1 MMGTKNKNKFNS
13 FLQLFTGIS
22 IIILLNII
30 SSYIFKRFDLTAEK
44 RYSLSPSTKKL
55 LKELDDIVY
64 FKIYLE
70 GEFPAGFKR
79 LRSETKEMLDEFRA
93 YAGDNIQYTFINPS
107 QYEDIKKNAE
117 VYEQLYKAGLL
128 PTSLQVK
135 TENGEQNQ
143 IIFPG
148 ALVTYHE
155 KTFPLQ
161 LLKTQIA
168 LEEEEVLN
176 SSIENLEFE
185 FASTILKLTTKV
197 KDKIALVEGHG
208 ELNGNKL
215 EDIVKALEEYY
226 TVERVRLNNQLFAL
240 RGYKAAI
247 IAKPDSVFDEKD
259 KYILDQFV
267 MKGGKTLWLIDPV
280 MASMDSLTKNNVTL
294 GLANPI
300 NLEDQLFK
308 YGVRLNTNL
317 VLDVQSA
324 PIPVL
329 AGYQGNQPQYKFYP
343 WVYFPVAFPF
353 GEHAIVKNL
362 NAVRFEFA
370 SGIDTLNNKAIKKT
384 ILLASSQ
391 YSRSI
396 NTPARIDLGILKKEP
411 NPKEYYRKNIPLA
424 VLLEGE
430 FESVFKNRIAPTIA
444 DAKDLSFKSNG
455 KKTAMIIVSDGDVI
469 KNQVQASTGK
479 VFPLGYD
486 RYTQQQFGNKTFIM
500 NCMNYLLDDSGL
512 IAVRTRD
519 IQIRLLNKTIIQEH
533 KLQWQ
538 LFCILSPIL
547 LIVFY
552 GFMSGF
558 QRKRKYASVTEQG
571 QHIN

>member
-1 MMGTKNKNKFNS
+1 MKNKNKFNS
-13 FLQLFTGIS
+13 FLQLFTGIA
-22 IIILLNII
+22 IVILLNII
-30 SSYIFKRFDLTAEK
+30 GNYVFYRFDLTAEK
-44 RYSLSPSTKKL
+44 RYSLSPATKKL
-55 LKELDDIVY
+55 LKELDDVVY
-64 FKIYLE
+64 FQVYLE

-107 QYEDIKKNAE
+107 QNEDIRKNTE

-148 ALVTYHE
+148 ALVNYHE

-161 LLKTQIA
+161 LLKTQVA
-168 LEEEEVLN
+168 MGEEEVLN
-176 SSIENLEFE
+176 ASIENLEFE
-185 FASTILKLTTKV
+185 FASTIMKLTTKV
-197 KDKIALVEGHG
+197 KDKIAIVEGHG
-208 ELNGNKL
+208 ELEGKKL
-215 EDIVKALEEYY
+215 EDIIKALEEYY
-226 TVERVRLNNQLFAL
+226 VVERVRLNNQLFAL
-240 RGYKAAI
+240 RGFKAAI
-247 IAKPDSVFDEKD
+247 IAKPDSAFDEKD
-259 KYILDQFV
+259 KYVLDQFI

-300 NLEDQLFK
+300 NIDDILFK

-317 VLDVQSA
+317 VLDAQSA

-329 AGYQGNQPQYKFYP
+329 AGYQGNQPQYKYYP
-343 WVYFPVAFPF
+343 WIYFPIAFPF
-353 GEHAIVKNL
+353 NDHPIVKNL
-362 NAVRFEFA
+362 NAVKFEFA
-370 SGIDTLNNKAIKKT
+370 SGIDTLNNKTIKKT

-396 NTPARIDLGILKKEP
+396 NTPARIDLSILKKDP
-411 NPKEYYRKNIPLA
+411 NPKEFYRKNIPLA

-430 FESVFKNRIAPTIA
+430 FESVFKNRLVPTVA
-444 DAKDLSFKSNG
+444 DAEEFAFKSNG
-455 KKTAMIIVSDGDVI
+455 KKTAMIVVSDGDVI
-469 KNQVQASTGK
+469 RNQVQSSTGK
-479 VFPLGYD
+479 VYPLGYD
-486 RYTQQQFGNKTFIM
+486 RYTQQQFGNKNFIM

-519 IQIRLLNKTIIQEH
+519 IQIRLLDKTIVQES
-533 KLQWQ
+533 KLKWQ
-538 LFCILSPIL
+538 LICILSPIL
-547 LIVFY
+547 MIILY
-552 GFMSGF
+552 GIFSTWM
-558 QRKRKYASVTEQG
+558 RKNKYASKIEHHTA
-571 QHIN
+571 IN

>member
-1 MMGTKNKNKFNS
+1 MKNKNKFNS

-22 IIILLNII
+22 IVILVNII
-30 SSYIFKRFDLTAEK
+30 GAFLFQRFDLTAEK
-44 RYSLSPSTKKL
+44 RYSLSSSTKKL
-55 LKELDDIVY
+55 LKELDDVVY

-107 QYEDIKKNAE
+107 QYEDIKKNSE

-168 LEEEEVLN
+168 QDEEEVLN
-176 SSIENLEFE
+176 ASIENLEFE
-185 FASTILKLTTKV
+185 FSSTILKLTTKT

-208 ELNGNKL
+208 ELSGNKL

-247 IAKPDSVFDEKD
+247 IAKPDSTFDEKD
-259 KYILDQFV
+259 KYVLDQFV

-300 NLEDQLFK
+300 NLEDILFK

-353 GEHAIVKNL
+353 GDHPIVKNL
-362 NAVRFEFA
+362 NAVRFEFS
-370 SGIDTLNNKAIKKT
+370 SGIDTLNNKEIRKT

-411 NPKEYYRKNIPLA
+411 NPKEYYRKNIPFA

-430 FESVFKNRIAPTIA
+430 FESVFKNRIAPSVSNTDDIA
-444 DAKDLSFKSNG
+444 FKSKG
-455 KKTAMIIVSDGDVI
+455 KRTSMIVVSDGDII

-533 KLQWQ
+533 KFQWQ
-538 LFCILSPIL
+538 LFCIIAPLML
-547 LIVFY
+547 VVLYGLI
-552 GFMSGF
+552 SGW
-558 QRKRKYASVTEQG
+558 QRKRLYARGNE
-571 QHIN
+571 

>member
-1 MMGTKNKNKFNS
+1 MGTKNKNKFNS
-13 FLQLFTGIS
+13 FLQLFTGVTIVV
-22 IIILLNII
+22 LLNVIGN
-30 SSYIFKRFDLTAEK
+30 FVFQRFDLTAEK
-44 RYSLSPSTKKL
+44 RYSLSSSTKKL
-55 LKELDDIVY
+55 LKELDDVVY

-107 QYEDIKKNAE
+107 QFEDIKKNSE

-208 ELNGNKL
+208 ELSGNKL

-247 IAKPDSVFDEKD
+247 IAKPDSAFDEKD
-259 KYILDQFV
+259 KYVLDQFV

-300 NLEDQLFK
+300 NLEDLLFK

-353 GEHAIVKNL
+353 GEHPIVKNL
-362 NAVRFEFA
+362 NAVKFEFA
-370 SGIDTLNNKAIKKT
+370 SGIDTLNNKGIKKT
-384 ILLASSQ
+384 ILLATSQ

-396 NTPARIDLGILKKEP
+396 NTPARIDLSILKKEP

-424 VLLEGE
+424 VLLEGA
-430 FESVFKNRIAPTIA
+430 FESVFKNRIAPTISN
-444 DAKDLSFKSNG
+444 DKDLAFKSEG
-455 KKTAMIIVSDGDVI
+455 KKTSMIVISDGDVI

-479 VFPLGYD
+479 VYPLGYD

-519 IQIRLLNKTIIQEH
+519 IQIRLLNKTLLQEH
-533 KLQWQ
+533 KFKWQ
-538 LFCILSPIL
+538 LICILSPIAIIAL
-547 LIVFY
+547 Y
-552 GFMSGF
+552 GFISGI
-558 QRKRKYASVTEQG
+558 QRKRKYAATPKSG
-571 QHIN
+571 QLIN

>member
-1 MMGTKNKNKFNS
+1 MKNKNKFNS
-13 FLQLFTGIS
+13 FLQLFS
-22 IIILLNII
+22 AIIIVVLINVIGN
-30 SSYIFKRFDLTAEK
+30 YVFHRFDLTAEK
-44 RYSLSPSTKKL
+44 RYSLSAATKKL
-55 LKELDDIVY
+55 LKELDDVVY
-64 FKIYLE
+64 FKVYLE

-107 QYEDIKKNAE
+107 QNEDVNKNTE

-161 LLKTQIA
+161 LLKAQVA
-168 LEEEEVLN
+168 LGEEEVLN
-176 SSIENLEFE
+176 GSIENLEFE

-197 KDKIALVEGHG
+197 KDKIAIVEGHG
-208 ELNGNKL
+208 ELNAKNL
-215 EDIVKALEEYY
+215 EDITKALEEYY
-226 TVERVRLNNQLFAL
+226 VVERVRLNNQLFSL
-240 RGYKAAI
+240 RGFKAAI
-247 IAKPDSVFDEKD
+247 IAKPDSSFDEKD

-267 MKGGKTLWLIDPV
+267 MKGGRTLWLIDPV

-300 NLEDQLFK
+300 NLEDIIFK
-308 YGVRLNTNL
+308 YGVRMNTNL

-329 AGYQGNQPQYKFYP
+329 AGYQGNQPQYKYYP

-353 GEHAIVKNL
+353 CDHPIVKNL
-362 NAVRFEFA
+362 NAVKFEFA
-370 SGIDTLNNKAIKKT
+370 SGIDTLNNREIKKT

-391 YSRSI
+391 YSRSV
-396 NTPARIDLGILKKEP
+396 NKPARIDLSILKKNP

-430 FESVFKNRIAPTIA
+430 FESVFKNRIAPAVSTSEEMA
-444 DAKDLSFKSNG
+444 FKAQG
-455 KKTAMIIVSDGDVI
+455 VKTAMIIVSDGDVI
-469 KNQVQASTGK
+469 KNQVQSSTGK
-479 VFPLGYD
+479 VYPLGYD
-486 RYTQQQFGNKTFIM
+486 RYTQQQFGNKTFIL

-512 IAVRTRD
+512 ITVRTRD
-519 IQIRLLNKTIIQEH
+519 IQIRLLNKTIISEQ
-533 KLQWQ
+533 KLKWQ
-538 LFCILSPIL
+538 LICILSPIIIIML
-547 LIVFY
+547 Y
-552 GFMSGF
+552 GLFSGWL
-558 QRKRKYASVTEQG
+558 RKKRYASDYK
-571 QHIN
+571 N

>member
-1 MMGTKNKNKFNS
+1 MKNKNKFNS
-13 FLQLFTGIS
+13 FLQLFS
-22 IIILLNII
+22 AIIIVVLINVIG
-30 SSYIFKRFDLTAEK
+30 SYVFHRFDLTAEK
-44 RYSLSPSTKKL
+44 RYSLSAATKKL
-55 LKELDDIVY
+55 LKELDDVVY
-64 FKIYLE
+64 FKVYLE

-107 QYEDIKKNAE
+107 QNEDVNKNTE

-161 LLKTQIA
+161 LLKAQVA
-168 LEEEEVLN
+168 LGEEEVLN
-176 SSIENLEFE
+176 GSIENLEFE

-197 KDKIALVEGHG
+197 KDKIAIVEGHG
-208 ELNGNKL
+208 ELNAKNL
-215 EDIVKALEEYY
+215 EDITKALEEYY
-226 TVERVRLNNQLFAL
+226 VVERVRLNNQLVSL
-240 RGYKAAI
+240 RGFKAAI
-247 IAKPDSVFDEKD
+247 IAKPDSSFDEKD

-267 MKGGKTLWLIDPV
+267 MKGGRTLWLIDPV

-300 NLEDQLFK
+300 NLEDIIFK
-308 YGVRLNTNL
+308 YGVRMNTNL

-329 AGYQGNQPQYKFYP
+329 AGYQGNQPQYKYYP

-353 GEHAIVKNL
+353 CDHPIVKNL
-362 NAVRFEFA
+362 NAVKFEFA
-370 SGIDTLNNKAIKKT
+370 SGIDTLNNREIKKT

-391 YSRSI
+391 YSRSV
-396 NTPARIDLGILKKEP
+396 NTPARIDLSILKKDP

-430 FESVFKNRIAPTIA
+430 FESVFKNRIAPA
-444 DAKDLSFKSNG
+444 VSASEEMAFKAQG
-455 KKTAMIIVSDGDVI
+455 VKTAMIIVSDGDVI
-469 KNQVQASTGK
+469 KNQVQSSTGK
-479 VFPLGYD
+479 VYPLGYD
-486 RYTQQQFGNKTFIM
+486 RYTQQQFGNKTFIL

-512 IAVRTRD
+512 ITVRTRD
-519 IQIRLLNKTIIQEH
+519 IQIRLLNKTIISEQ
-533 KLQWQ
+533 KLKWQ
-538 LFCILSPIL
+538 LICILSPIIIIML
-547 LIVFY
+547 Y
-552 GFMSGF
+552 GLFSGWL
-558 QRKRKYASVTEQG
+558 RKKRYASDYK
-571 QHIN
+571 N

>member
-1 MMGTKNKNKFNS
+1 MAQMGMKNKNKFNS
-13 FLQLFTGIS
+13 FLQLFTGIA
-22 IIILLNII
+22 IVVLLNII
-30 SSYIFKRFDLTAEK
+30 GHFLFHRFDLTAEK
-44 RYSLSPSTKKL
+44 RYSLSAATKKL
-55 LKELDDIVY
+55 LTELDDVVY
-64 FKIYLE
+64 FKVYLE

-79 LRSETKEMLDEFRA
+79 LKSETREMLDEFRA

-107 QYEDIKKNAE
+107 QNEDVRQNSE

-148 ALVTYHE
+148 ALATYHE
-155 KTFPLQ
+155 KTFPVQ
-161 LLKTQIA
+161 LLKNQVATA
-168 LEEEEVLN
+168 EEEVLN
-176 SSIENLEFE
+176 ASIENLEFE
-185 FASTILKLTTKV
+185 FASTILKLITKE
-197 KDKIALVEGHG
+197 KAKIAIIDGHG
-208 ELNGNKL
+208 ELEGKKL
-215 EDIVKALEEYY
+215 EDITKALEEYY
-226 TVERVRLNNQLFAL
+226 VVERVKLNNQLFAL

-247 IAKPDSVFDEKD
+247 VAKPDSAFTEKD

-300 NLEDQLFK
+300 NLEDILFK

-324 PIPVL
+324 PIPVI

-353 GEHAIVKNL
+353 CDHPIVKNL
-362 NAVRFEFA
+362 NAVKFEFA
-370 SGIDTLNNKAIKKT
+370 SSLDTLNVKGIKKT

-391 YSRSI
+391 YSKSI
-396 NTPARIDLGILKKEP
+396 NTPAKIDLAILKKEP
-411 NPKEYYRKNIPLA
+411 NPKEYYKKNIALA

-430 FESVFKNRIAPTIA
+430 FESVFKNRIAPIVA
-444 DAKDLSFKSNG
+444 NSDEMSFQSQG
-455 KKTAMIIVSDGDVI
+455 KKTAMIIVSDGDI
-469 KNQVQASTGK
+469 IRNQVQANTGK
-479 VFPLGYD
+479 VYPLGFD
-486 RYTQQQFGNKTFIM
+486 RYTQQQFGNKNFIM

-519 IQIRLLNKTIIQEH
+519 IQIRLLDKTVLQAS
-533 KLQWQ
+533 KLKWQ
-538 LFCILSPIL
+538 LISILIPML
-547 LIVFY
+547 LIIMY
-552 GFMSGF
+552 GLFSGWM
-558 QRKRKYASVTEQG
+558 RKRKYA
-571 QHIN
+571 

>member
-1 MMGTKNKNKFNS
+1 MVMAQMGMKNKNKFNS
-13 FLQLFTGIS
+13 FLQLFTGIA
-22 IIILLNII
+22 IVVLLNII
-30 SSYIFKRFDLTAEK
+30 GHFLFHRFDLTAEK
-44 RYSLSPSTKKL
+44 RYSLSAATKKL
-55 LKELDDIVY
+55 LTELDDVVY
-64 FKIYLE
+64 FKVYLE

-79 LRSETKEMLDEFRA
+79 LKSETREMLDEFRA

-107 QYEDIKKNAE
+107 QNEDVRQNSE

-148 ALVTYHE
+148 ALATYHE
-155 KTFPLQ
+155 KTFPVQ
-161 LLKTQIA
+161 LLKNQVATA
-168 LEEEEVLN
+168 EEEVLN
-176 SSIENLEFE
+176 ASIENLEFE
-185 FASTILKLTTKV
+185 FASTILKLITKE
-197 KDKIALVEGHG
+197 KAKIAIIDGHG
-208 ELNGNKL
+208 ELEGKKL
-215 EDIVKALEEYY
+215 EDITKALEEYY
-226 TVERVRLNNQLFAL
+226 VVERVKLNNQLFAL

-247 IAKPDSVFDEKD
+247 VAKPDSAFTEKD

-300 NLEDQLFK
+300 NLEDILFK

-324 PIPVL
+324 PIPVI

-353 GEHAIVKNL
+353 CDHPIVKNL
-362 NAVRFEFA
+362 NAVKFEFA
-370 SGIDTLNNKAIKKT
+370 SSLDTLNVKGIKKT

-391 YSRSI
+391 YSKSI
-396 NTPARIDLGILKKEP
+396 NTPAKIDLAILKKEP
-411 NPKEYYRKNIPLA
+411 NPKEYYKKNIALA

-430 FESVFKNRIAPTIA
+430 FESVFKNRIAPIVA
-444 DAKDLSFKSNG
+444 NSDEMSFQSQG
-455 KKTAMIIVSDGDVI
+455 KKTAMIIVSDGDI
-469 KNQVQASTGK
+469 IRNQVQANTGK
-479 VFPLGYD
+479 VYPLGFD
-486 RYTQQQFGNKTFIM
+486 RYTQQQFGNKNFIM

-519 IQIRLLNKTIIQEH
+519 IQIRLLDKTVLQAS
-533 KLQWQ
+533 KLKWQ
-538 LFCILSPIL
+538 LISILIPML
-547 LIVFY
+547 LIIMY
-552 GFMSGF
+552 GLFSGWM
-558 QRKRKYASVTEQG
+558 RKRKYA
-571 QHIN
+571 

>member
-1 MMGTKNKNKFNS
+1 MKNKNKFNS
-13 FLQLFTGIS
+13 FLQLFS
-22 IIILLNII
+22 AIIIVVLINVIGN
-30 SSYIFKRFDLTAEK
+30 YVFHRFDLTAEK
-44 RYSLSPSTKKL
+44 RYSLSAATKKL
-55 LKELDDIVY
+55 LKELDDVVY
-64 FKIYLE
+64 FKVYLE

-107 QYEDIKKNAE
+107 QNEDVNKNTE

-161 LLKTQIA
+161 LLKAQVA
-168 LEEEEVLN
+168 LGEEEVLN
-176 SSIENLEFE
+176 GSIENLEFE

-197 KDKIALVEGHG
+197 KDKIAIVEGHG
-208 ELNGNKL
+208 ELNAKNL
-215 EDIVKALEEYY
+215 EDITKALEEYY
-226 TVERVRLNNQLFAL
+226 VVERVRLNNQLFSL
-240 RGYKAAI
+240 RGFKAAI
-247 IAKPDSVFDEKD
+247 IAKPDSSFDEKD

-267 MKGGKTLWLIDPV
+267 MKGGRTLWLIDPV

-300 NLEDQLFK
+300 NLEDIIFK
-308 YGVRLNTNL
+308 YGVRMNTNL

-329 AGYQGNQPQYKFYP
+329 AGYQGNQPQYKYYP

-353 GEHAIVKNL
+353 CDHPIVKNL
-362 NAVRFEFA
+362 NAVKFEFA
-370 SGIDTLNNKAIKKT
+370 SGIDTLNNREIKKT

-391 YSRSI
+391 YSRSV
-396 NTPARIDLGILKKEP
+396 NTPARIDLSILKKNP

-430 FESVFKNRIAPTIA
+430 FESVFKNRIAPAVSTSEEMA
-444 DAKDLSFKSNG
+444 FKAQG
-455 KKTAMIIVSDGDVI
+455 VKTAMIIVSDGDVI
-469 KNQVQASTGK
+469 KNQVQSSTGK
-479 VFPLGYD
+479 VYPLGYD
-486 RYTQQQFGNKTFIM
+486 RYTQQQFGNKTFIL

-512 IAVRTRD
+512 ITVRTRD
-519 IQIRLLNKTIIQEH
+519 IQIRLLNKTIISEQ
-533 KLQWQ
+533 KLKWQ
-538 LFCILSPIL
+538 LICILSPIIIIML
-547 LIVFY
+547 Y
-552 GFMSGF
+552 GLFSGWL
-558 QRKRKYASVTEQG
+558 RKKRYASDYK
-571 QHIN
+571 N

>member
-1 MMGTKNKNKFNS
+1 MKNKNKFNS
-13 FLQLFTGIS
+13 FLQLFTGIT
-22 IIILLNII
+22 IVILINVIGN
-30 SSYIFKRFDLTAEK
+30 YVFHRFDLTAEK
-44 RYSLSPSTKKL
+44 RYSLSAATKKL
-55 LKELDDIVY
+55 LKELDDVVY
-64 FKIYLE
+64 FKVYLE
-70 GEFPAGFKR
+70 GEFPVGFKR

-107 QYEDIKKNAE
+107 QNEDVNKNTE

-161 LLKTQIA
+161 LLKAQVA
-168 LEEEEVLN
+168 LGEEEVLN
-176 SSIENLEFE
+176 GSIENLEFE

-197 KDKIALVEGHG
+197 KDKIAIIDGHG
-208 ELNGNKL
+208 ELNGKNL
-215 EDIVKALEEYY
+215 EDITKALEEYY
-226 TVERVRLNNQLFAL
+226 VVERIRLSNQLFAL
-240 RGYKAAI
+240 RGFKAAI
-247 IAKPDSVFDEKD
+247 IAKPDSTFDEKD

-267 MKGGKTLWLIDPV
+267 MKGGRTLWLIDPV

-300 NLEDQLFK
+300 NLEDMIFK
-308 YGVRLNTNL
+308 YGVRMNTNL

-329 AGYQGNQPQYKFYP
+329 AGYQGNQPQYKYYP

-353 GEHAIVKNL
+353 CDHPIVKNL
-362 NAVRFEFA
+362 NAVKFEFA
-370 SGIDTLNNKAIKKT
+370 SGIDTLNNKEIKKT

-391 YSRSI
+391 YSRSV
-396 NTPARIDLGILKKEP
+396 NTPARIDLSILKKDP

-430 FESVFKNRIAPTIA
+430 FESVFKNRIAPTVA
-444 DAKDLSFKSNG
+444 NAEEMAFKAQG
-455 KKTAMIIVSDGDVI
+455 VKTAMIIVSDGDVI
-469 KNQVQASTGK
+469 KNQVQSSTGK
-479 VFPLGYD
+479 VYPLGYD
-486 RYTQQQFGNKTFIM
+486 RYTQQQFGNKTFIL

-519 IQIRLLNKTIIQEH
+519 IQIRLLNKTVISDQ
-533 KLQWQ
+533 KLKWQ
-538 LFCILSPIL
+538 LICILSPIL
-547 LIVFY
+547 IVILY
-552 GFMSGF
+552 GLFSGWL
-558 QRKRKYASVTEQG
+558 RKKRYASGPENSTVT
-571 QHIN
+571 N

>member
-1 MMGTKNKNKFNS
+1 MKNKNKFNS
-13 FLQLFTGIS
+13 FLQLFSAIV
-22 IIILLNII
+22 IVILINVIGN
-30 SSYIFKRFDLTAEK
+30 YVFHRFDLTAEK
-44 RYSLSPSTKKL
+44 RYSLSAATKKL
-55 LKELDDIVY
+55 LKELDDVVY
-64 FKIYLE
+64 FKVYLE

-107 QYEDIKKNAE
+107 QNEDVNKNTE

-161 LLKTQIA
+161 LLKAQVA
-168 LEEEEVLN
+168 LGEEEVLN
-176 SSIENLEFE
+176 GSIENLEFE

-197 KDKIALVEGHG
+197 KDKIAIVEGHG
-208 ELNGNKL
+208 ELNGKNL
-215 EDIVKALEEYY
+215 EDITKALEEYY
-226 TVERVRLNNQLFAL
+226 VVERVRLNNQLFSL
-240 RGYKAAI
+240 RGFKAAI
-247 IAKPDSVFDEKD
+247 IAKPDSSFDEKD

-267 MKGGKTLWLIDPV
+267 MKGGRTLWLIDPV

-300 NLEDQLFK
+300 NLEDIIFK
-308 YGVRLNTNL
+308 YGVRMNTNL

-329 AGYQGNQPQYKFYP
+329 AGYQGNQPQYKYYP

-353 GEHAIVKNL
+353 CDHPIVKNL
-362 NAVRFEFA
+362 NAVKFEFA
-370 SGIDTLNNKAIKKT
+370 SGIDTLNNREIKKT

-391 YSRSI
+391 YSRSV
-396 NTPARIDLGILKKEP
+396 NTPARIDLSILKKNP
-411 NPKEYYRKNIPLA
+411 NPKEYYRRNIPLA

-430 FESVFKNRIAPTIA
+430 FESVFKNRIAPAVSTSEEMA
-444 DAKDLSFKSNG
+444 FKAQG
-455 KKTAMIIVSDGDVI
+455 VKTAMIIVSDGDVI
-469 KNQVQASTGK
+469 KNQVQSSTGK
-479 VFPLGYD
+479 VYPLGYD
-486 RYTQQQFGNKTFIM
+486 RYTQQQFGNKTFIL

-512 IAVRTRD
+512 ITVRTRD
-519 IQIRLLNKTIIQEH
+519 IQIRLLNKTIISEQ
-533 KLQWQ
+533 KLKWQ
-538 LFCILSPIL
+538 LICILSPIIIIML
-547 LIVFY
+547 Y
-552 GFMSGF
+552 GLFSGWL
-558 QRKRKYASVTEQG
+558 RKKRYASDYK
-571 QHIN
+571 NA

>member
-1 MMGTKNKNKFNS
+1 MKNKNKFNS
-13 FLQLFTGIS
+13 FLQLFSAIV
-22 IIILLNII
+22 IVILINVIGN
-30 SSYIFKRFDLTAEK
+30 YVFHRFDLTAEK
-44 RYSLSPSTKKL
+44 RYSLSAATKKL
-55 LKELDDIVY
+55 LKELDDVVY
-64 FKIYLE
+64 FKVYLE

-107 QYEDIKKNAE
+107 QNEDVNKNTE

-161 LLKTQIA
+161 LLKAQVA
-168 LEEEEVLN
+168 LGEEEVLN
-176 SSIENLEFE
+176 GSIENLEFE

-197 KDKIALVEGHG
+197 KDKIAIVEGHG
-208 ELNGNKL
+208 ELNGKNL
-215 EDIVKALEEYY
+215 EDITKALEEYY
-226 TVERVRLNNQLFAL
+226 VVERVRLNNQLFSL
-240 RGYKAAI
+240 RGFKAAI
-247 IAKPDSVFDEKD
+247 IAKPDSTFDEKD

-267 MKGGKTLWLIDPV
+267 MKGGRTLWLIDLV

-300 NLEDQLFK
+300 NLEDIIFK
-308 YGVRLNTNL
+308 YGVRMNTNL

-329 AGYQGNQPQYKFYP
+329 AGYQGNQPQYKYYP

-353 GEHAIVKNL
+353 CDHPIVKNL
-362 NAVRFEFA
+362 NAVKFEFA
-370 SGIDTLNNKAIKKT
+370 SGIDTLNNREIKKT

-391 YSRSI
+391 YSRSV
-396 NTPARIDLGILKKEP
+396 NTPARIDLSILKKNP
-411 NPKEYYRKNIPLA
+411 NPKEYYRRNIPLA

-430 FESVFKNRIAPTIA
+430 FESVFKNRIAPAVSTSEEMA
-444 DAKDLSFKSNG
+444 FKAQG
-455 KKTAMIIVSDGDVI
+455 LKTAMIIVSDGDVI
-469 KNQVQASTGK
+469 KNQVQSSTGK
-479 VFPLGYD
+479 VYPLGYD
-486 RYTQQQFGNKTFIM
+486 RYTQQQFGNKTFIL

-512 IAVRTRD
+512 ITVRTRD
-519 IQIRLLNKTIIQEH
+519 IQIRLLNKTIISEQ
-533 KLQWQ
+533 KLKWQ
-538 LFCILSPIL
+538 LICILSPIIIIML
-547 LIVFY
+547 Y
-552 GFMSGF
+552 GLFSGWL
-558 QRKRKYASVTEQG
+558 RKKRYASDYK
-571 QHIN
+571 NA

>member
-1 MMGTKNKNKFNS
+1 MVMAEMGMKNKNKFNS
-13 FLQLFTGIS
+13 FLQLFTGIA
-22 IIILLNII
+22 IVILLNII
-30 SSYIFKRFDLTAEK
+30 GHFVFHRFDLTAEK
-44 RYSLSPSTKKL
+44 RYSLSPATKKL
-55 LKELDDIVY
+55 LKDLDDVVY
-64 FKIYLE
+64 FKVYLE

-79 LRSETKEMLDEFRA
+79 LRSETREMLDEFRA

-107 QYEDIKKNAE
+107 QNEDIKKNSE

-148 ALVTYHE
+148 ALATYHE

-161 LLKTQIA
+161 LLKNQVA
-168 LEEEEVLN
+168 MAEEEVLN
-176 SSIENLEFE
+176 ASIENLEFE
-185 FASTILKLTTKV
+185 FASTILKLTTKQ
-197 KDKIALVEGHG
+197 KSKIAIIDGHG
-208 ELNGNKL
+208 ELEGKKL
-215 EDIVKALEEYY
+215 EDITKALEEYY
-226 TVERVRLNNQLFAL
+226 VVERVKLNNQLFAL

-247 IAKPDSVFDEKD
+247 IAKPDSTFDEKD

-300 NLEDQLFK
+300 NLDDILFK
-308 YGVRLNTNL
+308 YGVRMNTNL

-324 PIPVL
+324 PIPVV

-353 GEHAIVKNL
+353 CDHPIVKNL
-362 NAVRFEFA
+362 NAVKFEFA
-370 SGIDTLNNKAIKKT
+370 SSLDTLNVKDIRKT

-391 YSRSI
+391 YARSI
-396 NTPARIDLGILKKEP
+396 NTPARIDLSILKKEP

-430 FESVFKNRIAPTIA
+430 FESVFKNRIAPTVA
-444 DAKDLSFKSNG
+444 NASEMAFVSKG
-455 KKTAMIIVSDGDVI
+455 KKTAMIVVADGDVI
-469 KNQVQASTGK
+469 RNQVQGATGK
-479 VFPLGYD
+479 VYPLGYD
-486 RYTQQQFGNKTFIM
+486 RYTQQQFGNKNFIM

-519 IQIRLLNKTIIQEH
+519 IQIRLLNKTVLQES
-533 KLQWQ
+533 KLKWQ
-538 LFCILSPIL
+538 LISIVSPMFIVILFGI
-547 LIVFY
+547 F
-552 GFMSGF
+552 SGWN
-558 QRKRKYASVTEQG
+558 RKRKYASLS
-571 QHIN
+571 HK

>member
-1 MMGTKNKNKFNS
+1 MKNKNKFNS
-13 FLQLFTGIS
+13 FLQLFSAIVIVVLINVIG
-22 IIILLNII
+22 N
-30 SSYIFKRFDLTAEK
+30 YVFHRFDLTAEK
-44 RYSLSPSTKKL
+44 RYSLSAATKKL
-55 LKELDDIVY
+55 LKELDDVVY
-64 FKIYLE
+64 FKVYLE

-107 QYEDIKKNAE
+107 QNEDVNKNTE

-161 LLKTQIA
+161 LLKAQVA
-168 LEEEEVLN
+168 LGEEEVLN
-176 SSIENLEFE
+176 GSIENLEFE

-197 KDKIALVEGHG
+197 KDKIAIVEGHG
-208 ELNGNKL
+208 ELNGKNL
-215 EDIVKALEEYY
+215 EDITKALEEYY
-226 TVERVRLNNQLFAL
+226 VVERVRLNNQLFSL
-240 RGYKAAI
+240 RGFKAAI
-247 IAKPDSVFDEKD
+247 IAKPDSTFDEKD

-267 MKGGKTLWLIDPV
+267 MKGGRTLWLIDPV

-300 NLEDQLFK
+300 NLEDIIFK
-308 YGVRLNTNL
+308 YGVRMNTNL

-329 AGYQGNQPQYKFYP
+329 AGYQGNQPQYKYYP

-353 GEHAIVKNL
+353 CDHPIVKNL
-362 NAVRFEFA
+362 NAVKFEFA
-370 SGIDTLNNKAIKKT
+370 SGIDTLNNREIKKT

-391 YSRSI
+391 YSRSV
-396 NTPARIDLGILKKEP
+396 NTPARIDLSILKKNP
-411 NPKEYYRKNIPLA
+411 NPKEYYRRNIPLA

-430 FESVFKNRIAPTIA
+430 FESVFKNRIAPAVSTSEEMA
-444 DAKDLSFKSNG
+444 FKAQG
-455 KKTAMIIVSDGDVI
+455 LKTAMIIVSDGDVI
-469 KNQVQASTGK
+469 KNQVQSSTGK
-479 VFPLGYD
+479 VYPLGYD
-486 RYTQQQFGNKTFIM
+486 RYTQQQFGNKTFIL

-512 IAVRTRD
+512 ITVRTRD
-519 IQIRLLNKTIIQEH
+519 IQIRLLNKTIISEQ
-533 KLQWQ
+533 KLKWQ
-538 LFCILSPIL
+538 LICILSPIIIIML
-547 LIVFY
+547 Y
-552 GFMSGF
+552 GLFSGWL
-558 QRKRKYASVTEQG
+558 RKKRYASDYK
-571 QHIN
+571 NA

>member
-1 MMGTKNKNKFNS
+1 MKNKNKFNS
-13 FLQLFTGIS
+13 FLQLFTGIA
-22 IIILLNII
+22 IVILLNII
-30 SSYIFKRFDLTAEK
+30 GNYVFHRFDLTAEK
-44 RYSLSPSTKKL
+44 RYSLSPATKKL
-55 LKELDDIVY
+55 LKELDDVVY
-64 FKIYLE
+64 FQVYLE

-107 QYEDIKKNAE
+107 QNEDIRKNSE

-148 ALVTYHE
+148 ALVNYHE

-161 LLKTQIA
+161 LLKTQVA
-168 LEEEEVLN
+168 MGEEEVLN
-176 SSIENLEFE
+176 ASIENLEFE
-185 FASTILKLTTKV
+185 FASTIMKLTTKV
-197 KDKIALVEGHG
+197 KDKIAIVEGHG
-208 ELNGNKL
+208 ELEGKKL
-215 EDIVKALEEYY
+215 EDIIKALEEYY
-226 TVERVRLNNQLFAL
+226 VVERVRLNNQLFAL
-240 RGYKAAI
+240 RGFKAAI
-247 IAKPDSVFDEKD
+247 IAKPDSAFDEKD
-259 KYILDQFV
+259 KYVLDQFI

-300 NLEDQLFK
+300 NIDDILFK

-317 VLDVQSA
+317 VLDAQSA

-329 AGYQGNQPQYKFYP
+329 AGYQGNQPQYKYYP
-343 WVYFPVAFPF
+343 WIYFPVAFPF
-353 GEHAIVKNL
+353 CDHPIVKNL
-362 NAVRFEFA
+362 NAVKFEFA

-396 NTPARIDLGILKKEP
+396 NTPARIDLSILKKDP
-411 NPKEYYRKNIPLA
+411 NPKEFYRKNIPLA

-430 FESVFKNRIAPTIA
+430 FESVFKNRLVPTVA
-444 DAKDLSFKSNG
+444 DAEEFAFKSNG
-455 KKTAMIIVSDGDVI
+455 KKTAMIVVSDGDVI
-469 KNQVQASTGK
+469 RNQVQSSTGK
-479 VFPLGYD
+479 VYPLGYD
-486 RYTQQQFGNKTFIM
+486 RYTQQQFGNKNFIM

-519 IQIRLLNKTIIQEH
+519 IQIRLLDKTIIQES
-533 KLQWQ
+533 KLKWQ
-538 LFCILSPIL
+538 LICILSPIL
-547 LIVFY
+547 MIILY
-552 GFMSGF
+552 GIFSTWM
-558 QRKRKYASVTEQG
+558 RKNKYASKIEHHTA
-571 QHIN
+571 IN

>member
-1 MMGTKNKNKFNS
+1 MKNKNKFNS
-13 FLQLFTGIS
+13 FLQLFSAIVIVVLINVIG
-22 IIILLNII
+22 N
-30 SSYIFKRFDLTAEK
+30 YVFHRFDLTAEK
-44 RYSLSPSTKKL
+44 RYSLSAATKKL
-55 LKELDDIVY
+55 LKELDDVVY
-64 FKIYLE
+64 FKVYLE

-107 QYEDIKKNAE
+107 QNEDVNKNTE

-161 LLKTQIA
+161 LLKAQVA
-168 LEEEEVLN
+168 LGEEEVLN
-176 SSIENLEFE
+176 GSIENLEFE

-197 KDKIALVEGHG
+197 KDKIAIVEGHG
-208 ELNGNKL
+208 ELNGKNL
-215 EDIVKALEEYY
+215 EDITKALEEYY
-226 TVERVRLNNQLFAL
+226 VVERVRLNNQLFSL
-240 RGYKAAI
+240 RGFKSAI
-247 IAKPDSVFDEKD
+247 IAKPDSTFDEKD

-267 MKGGKTLWLIDPV
+267 MKGGRTLWLIDPV

-300 NLEDQLFK
+300 NLEDIIFK
-308 YGVRLNTNL
+308 YGVRMNTNL

-329 AGYQGNQPQYKFYP
+329 AGYQGNQPQYKYYP

-353 GEHAIVKNL
+353 CDHPIVKNL
-362 NAVRFEFA
+362 NAVKFEFA
-370 SGIDTLNNKAIKKT
+370 SGIDTLNNREIKKT

-391 YSRSI
+391 YSRSV
-396 NTPARIDLGILKKEP
+396 NTPARIDLSILKKNP
-411 NPKEYYRKNIPLA
+411 NPKEYYRRNIPLA

-430 FESVFKNRIAPTIA
+430 FESVFKNRIAPAVSTSEEMA
-444 DAKDLSFKSNG
+444 FKAQG
-455 KKTAMIIVSDGDVI
+455 VKTAMIIVSDGDVI
-469 KNQVQASTGK
+469 KNQVQSSTGK
-479 VFPLGYD
+479 VYPLGYD
-486 RYTQQQFGNKTFIM
+486 RYTQQQFGNKTFIL

-512 IAVRTRD
+512 ITVRTRD
-519 IQIRLLNKTIIQEH
+519 IQIRLLNKTIISEQ
-533 KLQWQ
+533 KLKWQ
-538 LFCILSPIL
+538 LICILSPIIIIML
-547 LIVFY
+547 Y
-552 GFMSGF
+552 GLFSGWL
-558 QRKRKYASVTEQG
+558 RKKRYASDYK
-571 QHIN
+571 NA

>member
-1 MMGTKNKNKFNS
+1 MKNKNKFNS
-13 FLQLFTGIS
+13 FLQLFS
-22 IIILLNII
+22 AIIIVVLINVIG
-30 SSYIFKRFDLTAEK
+30 SYVFYRFDLTAEK
-44 RYSLSPSTKKL
+44 RYSLSAATKKL
-55 LKELDDIVY
+55 LKELDDVVY
-64 FKIYLE
+64 FKVYLE

-107 QYEDIKKNAE
+107 QNEDVNKNTE

-161 LLKTQIA
+161 LLKAQVA
-168 LEEEEVLN
+168 LGEEEVLN
-176 SSIENLEFE
+176 GSIENLEFE

-197 KDKIALVEGHG
+197 KDKIAIVEGHG
-208 ELNGNKL
+208 ELNAKNL
-215 EDIVKALEEYY
+215 EDITKALEEYY
-226 TVERVRLNNQLFAL
+226 VVERVRLNNQLFSL
-240 RGYKAAI
+240 RGFKAAI
-247 IAKPDSVFDEKD
+247 IAKPDSSFDEKD

-267 MKGGKTLWLIDPV
+267 MKGGRTLWLIDPV

-300 NLEDQLFK
+300 NLEDIIFK
-308 YGVRLNTNL
+308 YGVRMNTNL

-329 AGYQGNQPQYKFYP
+329 AGYQGNQPQYKYYP

-353 GEHAIVKNL
+353 CDHPIVKNL
-362 NAVRFEFA
+362 NAVKFEFA
-370 SGIDTLNNKAIKKT
+370 SGIDTLNNREIKKT

-391 YSRSI
+391 YSRSV
-396 NTPARIDLGILKKEP
+396 NTPARIDLSILKKNP

-430 FESVFKNRIAPTIA
+430 FESVFKNRIAPAVSTSEEMA
-444 DAKDLSFKSNG
+444 FKAQG
-455 KKTAMIIVSDGDVI
+455 VKTAMIIVSDGDVI
-469 KNQVQASTGK
+469 KNQVQSSTGK
-479 VFPLGYD
+479 VYPLGYD
-486 RYTQQQFGNKTFIM
+486 RYTQQQFGNKTFIL

-512 IAVRTRD
+512 ITVRTRD
-519 IQIRLLNKTIIQEH
+519 IQIRLLNKTIISEQ
-533 KLQWQ
+533 KLKWQ
-538 LFCILSPIL
+538 LICILSPIIIIML
-547 LIVFY
+547 Y
-552 GFMSGF
+552 GLFSGWL
-558 QRKRKYASVTEQG
+558 RKKRYASDYK
-571 QHIN
+571 N

>member
-1 MMGTKNKNKFNS
+1 MKNKNKFNS
-13 FLQLFTGIS
+13 FLQLFS
-22 IIILLNII
+22 AIIIVVLINVIGN
-30 SSYIFKRFDLTAEK
+30 YVFHRFDLTAEK
-44 RYSLSPSTKKL
+44 RYSLSAATKKL
-55 LKELDDIVY
+55 LKELDDVVY
-64 FKIYLE
+64 FKVYLE

-107 QYEDIKKNAE
+107 QNEDVNKNTE

-161 LLKTQIA
+161 LLKAQVA
-168 LEEEEVLN
+168 LGEEEVLN
-176 SSIENLEFE
+176 GSIENLEFE

-197 KDKIALVEGHG
+197 KDKIAIVEGHG
-208 ELNGNKL
+208 ELNAKNL
-215 EDIVKALEEYY
+215 EDITKALEEYY
-226 TVERVRLNNQLFAL
+226 VVERVRLNNQLFSL
-240 RGYKAAI
+240 RGFKAAI
-247 IAKPDSVFDEKD
+247 IAKPDSSFDEKD

-267 MKGGKTLWLIDPV
+267 MKGGRTLWLIDPV

-300 NLEDQLFK
+300 NLEDIIFK
-308 YGVRLNTNL
+308 YGVRMNTNL

-329 AGYQGNQPQYKFYP
+329 AGYQGNQPQYKYYP

-353 GEHAIVKNL
+353 CDHPIVKNL
-362 NAVRFEFA
+362 NAVKFEFA
-370 SGIDTLNNKAIKKT
+370 SGIDTLNNREIKKT

-391 YSRSI
+391 YSRSV
-396 NTPARIDLGILKKEP
+396 NTPARIDLSILKKNP

-430 FESVFKNRIAPTIA
+430 FESVFKNRVAPAVSTSEEMA
-444 DAKDLSFKSNG
+444 FKAQG
-455 KKTAMIIVSDGDVI
+455 VKTAMIIVSDGDVI
-469 KNQVQASTGK
+469 KNQVQSSTGK
-479 VFPLGYD
+479 VYPLGYD
-486 RYTQQQFGNKTFIM
+486 RYTQQQFGNKTFIL

-512 IAVRTRD
+512 ITVRTRD
-519 IQIRLLNKTIIQEH
+519 IQIRLLNKTIISEQ
-533 KLQWQ
+533 KLKWQ
-538 LFCILSPIL
+538 LICILSPIIIIML
-547 LIVFY
+547 Y
-552 GFMSGF
+552 GLFSGWL
-558 QRKRKYASVTEQG
+558 RKKRYASDYK
-571 QHIN
+571 N

>member
-1 MMGTKNKNKFNS
+1 MKNKNKFNS
-13 FLQLFTGIS
+13 FLQLFS
-22 IIILLNII
+22 AIIIVVLINVIG
-30 SSYIFKRFDLTAEK
+30 SYVFHRFDLTAEK
-44 RYSLSPSTKKL
+44 RYSLSAATKKL
-55 LKELDDIVY
+55 LKELDDVVY
-64 FKIYLE
+64 FKVYLE

-107 QYEDIKKNAE
+107 QNEDVNKNTE

-161 LLKTQIA
+161 LLKAQVA
-168 LEEEEVLN
+168 LGEEEVLN
-176 SSIENLEFE
+176 GSIENLEFE

-197 KDKIALVEGHG
+197 KDKIAIVEGHG
-208 ELNGNKL
+208 ELNAKNL
-215 EDIVKALEEYY
+215 EDITKALEEYY
-226 TVERVRLNNQLFAL
+226 VVERVRLNNQLFSL
-240 RGYKAAI
+240 RGFKAAI
-247 IAKPDSVFDEKD
+247 IAKPDSSFDEKD

-267 MKGGKTLWLIDPV
+267 MKGGRTLWLIDPV

-300 NLEDQLFK
+300 NLEDIIFK
-308 YGVRLNTNL
+308 YGVRMNTNL

-329 AGYQGNQPQYKFYP
+329 AGYQGNQPQYKYYP

-353 GEHAIVKNL
+353 CDHPIVKNL
-362 NAVRFEFA
+362 NAVKFEFA
-370 SGIDTLNNKAIKKT
+370 SGIDTLNNREIKKT

-391 YSRSI
+391 YSRSV
-396 NTPARIDLGILKKEP
+396 NTPARIDLSILKKDP

-430 FESVFKNRIAPTIA
+430 FESVFKNRIAPAVSTSEEMA
-444 DAKDLSFKSNG
+444 FKAQG
-455 KKTAMIIVSDGDVI
+455 VKTAMIIVSDGDVI
-469 KNQVQASTGK
+469 KNQVQSSTGK
-479 VFPLGYD
+479 VYPLGYD
-486 RYTQQQFGNKTFIM
+486 RYTQQQFGNKTFIL

-512 IAVRTRD
+512 ITVRTRD
-519 IQIRLLNKTIIQEH
+519 IQIRLLNKTIISEQ
-533 KLQWQ
+533 KLKWQ
-538 LFCILSPIL
+538 LICILSPIIIIML
-547 LIVFY
+547 Y
-552 GFMSGF
+552 GLFSGWL
-558 QRKRKYASVTEQG
+558 RKKRYASDYK
-571 QHIN
+571 N

>member
-1 MMGTKNKNKFNS
+1 MKNKNKFNS
-13 FLQLFTGIS
+13 FLQLFS
-22 IIILLNII
+22 AIIIVVLINVIGN
-30 SSYIFKRFDLTAEK
+30 YVFHRFDLTAEK
-44 RYSLSPSTKKL
+44 RYSLSAATKKL
-55 LKELDDIVY
+55 LKELDDVVY
-64 FKIYLE
+64 FKVYLE

-107 QYEDIKKNAE
+107 QNEDVNKNTE

-155 KTFPLQ
+155 KTSPLQ
-161 LLKTQIA
+161 LLKAQVA
-168 LEEEEVLN
+168 LGEEEVLN
-176 SSIENLEFE
+176 GSIENLEFE

-197 KDKIALVEGHG
+197 KDKIAIVEGHG
-208 ELNGNKL
+208 ELNGKNL
-215 EDIVKALEEYY
+215 EDITKALEEYY
-226 TVERVRLNNQLFAL
+226 VVERVRLNNQLFSL
-240 RGYKAAI
+240 RGFKAAI
-247 IAKPDSVFDEKD
+247 IAKPDSSFDEKD

-267 MKGGKTLWLIDPV
+267 MKGGRTLWLIDPV

-300 NLEDQLFK
+300 NLEDIIFK
-308 YGVRLNTNL
+308 YGVRMNTNL

-329 AGYQGNQPQYKFYP
+329 AGYQGNQPQYKYYP

-353 GEHAIVKNL
+353 CDHPIVKNL
-362 NAVRFEFA
+362 NAVKFEFA
-370 SGIDTLNNKAIKKT
+370 SGIDTLNNREIKKT

-391 YSRSI
+391 YSRSV
-396 NTPARIDLGILKKEP
+396 NTPARIDLSILKKNP
-411 NPKEYYRKNIPLA
+411 NPKEYYRRNIPLA

-430 FESVFKNRIAPTIA
+430 FESVFKNRIAPAVSTSEEMA
-444 DAKDLSFKSNG
+444 FKAQG
-455 KKTAMIIVSDGDVI
+455 VKTAMIIVSDGDVI
-469 KNQVQASTGK
+469 KNQVQSSTGK
-479 VFPLGYD
+479 VYPLGYD
-486 RYTQQQFGNKTFIM
+486 RYTQQQFGNKTFIL

-512 IAVRTRD
+512 ITVRTRD
-519 IQIRLLNKTIIQEH
+519 IQIRLLNKTIISEQ
-533 KLQWQ
+533 KLKWQ
-538 LFCILSPIL
+538 LICILSPIIIIML
-547 LIVFY
+547 Y
-552 GFMSGF
+552 GLFSGWL
-558 QRKRKYASVTEQG
+558 RKKRYASDYK
-571 QHIN
+571 NA

>member
-1 MMGTKNKNKFNS
+1 MKNKNKFNS
-13 FLQLFTGIS
+13 FLQLFTGVAIVV
-22 IIILLNII
+22 LLNII
-30 SSYIFKRFDLTAEK
+30 GNYVFHRFDLTAEK
-44 RYSLSPSTKKL
+44 RYSLSDATKKL
-55 LKELDDIVY
+55 LKDLDDVVY
-64 FKIYLE
+64 FKVYLE

-93 YAGDNIQYTFINPS
+93 YAGDNIQYTFVNPS
-107 QYEDIKKNAE
+107 QNEDIRKNSE

-161 LLKTQIA
+161 LLKTQVA
-168 LEEEEVLN
+168 MAEEEVLN
-176 SSIENLEFE
+176 ASIENLEFE
-185 FASTILKLTTKV
+185 FASTIMKLTTKV
-197 KDKIALVEGHG
+197 KDKIAIVDGHG
-208 ELNGNKL
+208 ELDGLKL
-215 EDIVKALEEYY
+215 EDITKALEEYY
-226 TVERVRLNNQLFAL
+226 VVERVRLNNQLFAL

-247 IAKPDSVFDEKD
+247 IAKPDSAFNERD

-300 NLEDQLFK
+300 NLDDILFK

-329 AGYQGNQPQYKFYP
+329 AGYQGNQPQYKYYP

-353 GEHAIVKNL
+353 NDHPIVKNL
-362 NAVRFEFA
+362 NAVKFEFA
-370 SGIDTLNNKAIKKT
+370 SSLDTLNNKGIKKT

-391 YSRSI
+391 YSRSV
-396 NTPARIDLGILKKEP
+396 NTPARIDLSILKKDP
-411 NPKEYYRKNIPLA
+411 NPKEYYKSSIPLA

-430 FESVFKNRIAPTIA
+430 FESVFKNRIAPAVA
-444 DAKDLSFKSNG
+444 DAEEMAFKSNG
-455 KKTAMIIVSDGDVI
+455 KKTAMIVVSDGDVI
-469 KNQVQASTGK
+469 RNQVQSSTGK
-479 VFPLGYD
+479 VYPLGYD
-486 RYTQQQFGNKTFIM
+486 RYTQQQFGNKIFIL

-519 IQIRLLNKTIIQEH
+519 IQIRLLNKTIIQES
-533 KLQWQ
+533 KLKWQ
-538 LFCILSPIL
+538 FICILSPIL
-547 LIVFY
+547 IIIMY
-552 GFMSGF
+552 GLFSGWM
-558 QRKRKYASVTEQG
+558 RKRRYAGKVDQA
-571 QHIN
+571 ININ

>member
-1 MMGTKNKNKFNS
+1 MKNKNKFNS
-13 FLQLFTGIS
+13 FLQLFTGIT
-22 IIILLNII
+22 IVILLNVIGN
-30 SSYIFKRFDLTAEK
+30 YVFHRFDLTAEK
-44 RYSLSPSTKKL
+44 RYSLSAATKKL
-55 LKELDDIVY
+55 LKELDDVVY
-64 FKIYLE
+64 FKVYLE

-93 YAGDNIQYTFINPS
+93 YAGDNIQYSFINPS
-107 QYEDIKKNAE
+107 QNEDVNKNTE

-161 LLKTQIA
+161 LLKAQVA
-168 LEEEEVLN
+168 LGEEEVLN
-176 SSIENLEFE
+176 GSIENLEFE
-185 FASTILKLTTKV
+185 FASTILKLTTKL
-197 KDKIALVEGHG
+197 KDKIAIVEGHG
-208 ELNGNKL
+208 ELNGKNL
-215 EDIVKALEEYY
+215 EDITKALEEYY
-226 TVERVRLNNQLFAL
+226 VVERVRLNNQLFSL
-240 RGYKAAI
+240 RGFKAAI
-247 IAKPDSVFDEKD
+247 IAKPDSSFDEKD

-267 MKGGKTLWLIDPV
+267 MKGGRTLWLIDPV

-300 NLEDQLFK
+300 NLEDIIFK
-308 YGVRLNTNL
+308 YGVRMNTNL

-329 AGYQGNQPQYKFYP
+329 AGYQGNQPQYKYYP

-353 GEHAIVKNL
+353 CEHPIVKNL
-362 NAVRFEFA
+362 NAVKFEFA
-370 SGIDTLNNKAIKKT
+370 SGIDTLNNKEIKKT

-391 YSRSI
+391 YSRSV
-396 NTPARIDLGILKKEP
+396 NTPARIDLSILKKEP

-430 FESVFKNRIAPTIA
+430 FESVFKNRIAPTVA
-444 DAKDLSFKSNG
+444 TAEEMAFKSQG
-455 KKTAMIIVSDGDVI
+455 VKTAMIIVSDGDVI
-469 KNQVQASTGK
+469 KNQVQSSTGK
-479 VFPLGYD
+479 VYPLGYD
-486 RYTQQQFGNKTFIM
+486 RYTQQQFGNKTFIL

-519 IQIRLLNKTIIQEH
+519 IQIRLLNKTIISEQ
-533 KLQWQ
+533 KLKWQ
-538 LFCILSPIL
+538 LICILSPIL
-547 LIVFY
+547 IIILY
-552 GFMSGF
+552 GLFSGWL
-558 QRKRKYASVTEQG
+558 RKKRYASMPQNSTVT
-571 QHIN
+571 N

>member
-1 MMGTKNKNKFNS
+1 MKNKNKFNS

-22 IIILLNII
+22 IVILVNVIGN
-30 SSYIFKRFDLTAEK
+30 YVFHRFDLTAEK
-44 RYSLSPSTKKL
+44 RYSLSSATKKL
-55 LKELDDIVY
+55 LVELDDVIY
-64 FKIYLE
+64 FKVYLE

-107 QYEDIKKNAE
+107 TNEDVNKNSE

-161 LLKTQIA
+161 LLKTQVA
-168 LEEEEVLN
+168 MGEEEVLN
-176 SSIENLEFE
+176 ASIENLEFE
-185 FASTILKLTTKV
+185 FASTILKLTTKE
-197 KDKIALVEGHG
+197 KDKIAIIQGHG
-208 ELNGNKL
+208 ELNGKYL
-215 EDIVKALEEYY
+215 EDITKALEEYY
-226 TVERVRLNNQLFAL
+226 VVEPVRLNNQLFSL
-240 RGYKAAI
+240 RGFKAAI
-247 IAKPDSVFDEKD
+247 IAKPDSAFDEKD

-300 NLEDQLFK
+300 NLEDLIFK

-329 AGYQGNQPQYKFYP
+329 AGYQGNQPQYKYYP

-353 GEHAIVKNL
+353 CDHPIVKNL
-362 NAVRFEFA
+362 NAVKFEFT
-370 SGIDTLNNKAIKKT
+370 SGLDTLNNKNIKKT

-396 NTPARIDLGILKKEP
+396 NTPARIDLSILKKEP
-411 NPKEYYRKNIPLA
+411 NPKEYYRRNIPLA

-430 FESVFKNRIAPTIA
+430 FESVFKNRIAPTVA
-444 DAKDLSFKSNG
+444 NSEEMAFKAKG
-455 KKTAMIIVSDGDVI
+455 EKTAMIVVADGDII
-469 KNQVQASTGK
+469 KNQVQSSTGK
-479 VFPLGYD
+479 IYPLGYD
-486 RYTQQQFGNKTFIM
+486 RYTQQQFGNKNFIL

-519 IQIRLLNKTIIQEH
+519 IQIRLLNKTIINEQ
-533 KLQWQ
+533 KLKWQ
-538 LFCILSPIL
+538 LICIISPII
-547 LIVFY
+547 LIVIY
-552 GFMSGF
+552 GLFSGWM
-558 QRKRKYASVTEQG
+558 RKKKFASL
-571 QHIN
+571 N

>member
-1 MMGTKNKNKFNS
+1 MNKSRIKTQNKFNS
-13 FLQLFTGIS
+13 FLQLFSAIV
-22 IIILLNII
+22 IVILINVIGN
-30 SSYIFKRFDLTAEK
+30 YVFHRFDLTAEK
-44 RYSLSPSTKKL
+44 RYSLSAATKKL
-55 LKELDDIVY
+55 LKELDDVVY
-64 FKIYLE
+64 FKVYLE

-107 QYEDIKKNAE
+107 QNEDVNKNTE

-155 KTFPLQ
+155 KTSPLQ
-161 LLKTQIA
+161 LLKAQVA
-168 LEEEEVLN
+168 LGEEEVLN
-176 SSIENLEFE
+176 GSIENLEFE

-197 KDKIALVEGHG
+197 KDKIAIVEGHG
-208 ELNGNKL
+208 ELNGKNL
-215 EDIVKALEEYY
+215 EDITKALEEYY
-226 TVERVRLNNQLFAL
+226 VVERVRLNNQLFSL
-240 RGYKAAI
+240 RGFKAAI
-247 IAKPDSVFDEKD
+247 IAKPDSSFDEKD

-267 MKGGKTLWLIDPV
+267 MKGGRTLWLIDPV

-300 NLEDQLFK
+300 NLEDIIFK
-308 YGVRLNTNL
+308 YGVRMNTNL

-329 AGYQGNQPQYKFYP
+329 AGYQGNQPQYKYYP

-353 GEHAIVKNL
+353 CDHPIVKNL
-362 NAVRFEFA
+362 NAVKFEFA
-370 SGIDTLNNKAIKKT
+370 SGIDTLNNREIKKT

-391 YSRSI
+391 YSRSV
-396 NTPARIDLGILKKEP
+396 NTPARIDLSILKKNP
-411 NPKEYYRKNIPLA
+411 NPKEYYRRNIPLA

-430 FESVFKNRIAPTIA
+430 FESVFKNRIAPAVSTSEEMA
-444 DAKDLSFKSNG
+444 FKAQG
-455 KKTAMIIVSDGDVI
+455 VKTAMIIVSDGDVI
-469 KNQVQASTGK
+469 KNQVQSSTGK
-479 VFPLGYD
+479 VYPLGYD
-486 RYTQQQFGNKTFIM
+486 RYTQQQFGNKTFIL

-512 IAVRTRD
+512 ITVRTRD
-519 IQIRLLNKTIIQEH
+519 IQIRLLNKTIISEQ
-533 KLQWQ
+533 KLKWQ
-538 LFCILSPIL
+538 LICILSPIIIIML
-547 LIVFY
+547 Y
-552 GFMSGF
+552 GLFSGWL
-558 QRKRKYASVTEQG
+558 RKKRYASDYK
-571 QHIN
+571 NA

>member
-1 MMGTKNKNKFNS
+1 MKNKNKFNS
-13 FLQLFTGIS
+13 FLQLFS
-22 IIILLNII
+22 AIIIVVLINVIG
-30 SSYIFKRFDLTAEK
+30 SYVFHRFDLTAEK
-44 RYSLSPSTKKL
+44 RYSLSAATKKL
-55 LKELDDIVY
+55 LKELDDVVY
-64 FKIYLE
+64 FKVYLE

-107 QYEDIKKNAE
+107 QNEDVNKNTE

-161 LLKTQIA
+161 LLKAQVA
-168 LEEEEVLN
+168 LGEEEVLN
-176 SSIENLEFE
+176 GSIENLEFE

-197 KDKIALVEGHG
+197 KDKIAIVEGHG
-208 ELNGNKL
+208 ELNAKNL
-215 EDIVKALEEYY
+215 EDITKALEEYY
-226 TVERVRLNNQLFAL
+226 VVERVRLNNQLFSL
-240 RGYKAAI
+240 RGFKAAI
-247 IAKPDSVFDEKD
+247 IAKPDSSFDEKD

-267 MKGGKTLWLIDPV
+267 MKGGRTLWLIDPV

-300 NLEDQLFK
+300 NLEDIIFK
-308 YGVRLNTNL
+308 YGVRMNTNL

-329 AGYQGNQPQYKFYP
+329 AGYQGNQPQYKYYP

-353 GEHAIVKNL
+353 CDHPIVKNL
-362 NAVRFEFA
+362 NAVKFEFA
-370 SGIDTLNNKAIKKT
+370 SGIDTLNNREIKKT

-391 YSRSI
+391 YSRSV
-396 NTPARIDLGILKKEP
+396 NTPARIDLSILKKNP

-430 FESVFKNRIAPTIA
+430 FESVFKNRIAPAVSTSEEMA
-444 DAKDLSFKSNG
+444 FKAQG
-455 KKTAMIIVSDGDVI
+455 VKTAMIIVSDGDVI
-469 KNQVQASTGK
+469 KNQVQSSTGK
-479 VFPLGYD
+479 VYPLGYD
-486 RYTQQQFGNKTFIM
+486 RYTQQQFGNKTFIL

-512 IAVRTRD
+512 ITVRTRD
-519 IQIRLLNKTIIQEH
+519 IQIRLLNKTIISEQ
-533 KLQWQ
+533 KLKWQ
-538 LFCILSPIL
+538 LICILSPIIIIML
-547 LIVFY
+547 Y
-552 GFMSGF
+552 GLFSGWL
-558 QRKRKYASVTEQG
+558 RKKRYASDYK
-571 QHIN
+571 N

>member
-1 MMGTKNKNKFNS
+1 MKNKNKFNS
-13 FLQLFTGIS
+13 FLQLFSAIVIVVLINVIG
-22 IIILLNII
+22 N
-30 SSYIFKRFDLTAEK
+30 YVFHRFDLTAEK
-44 RYSLSPSTKKL
+44 RYSLSAATKKL
-55 LKELDDIVY
+55 LKELDDVVY
-64 FKIYLE
+64 FKVYLE

-107 QYEDIKKNAE
+107 QNEDVNKNTE

-161 LLKTQIA
+161 LLKAQVA
-168 LEEEEVLN
+168 LGEEEVLN
-176 SSIENLEFE
+176 GSIENLEFE

-197 KDKIALVEGHG
+197 KDKIAIVEGHG
-208 ELNGNKL
+208 ELNGKNL
-215 EDIVKALEEYY
+215 EDITKALEEYY
-226 TVERVRLNNQLFAL
+226 VVERVRLNNQLFSL
-240 RGYKAAI
+240 RGFKAAI
-247 IAKPDSVFDEKD
+247 IAKPDSTFDEKD

-267 MKGGKTLWLIDPV
+267 MKGGRTLWLIDLV

-300 NLEDQLFK
+300 NLEDIIFK
-308 YGVRLNTNL
+308 YGVRMNTNL

-329 AGYQGNQPQYKFYP
+329 AGYQGNQPQYKYYP

-353 GEHAIVKNL
+353 CDHPIVKNL
-362 NAVRFEFA
+362 NAVKFEFA
-370 SGIDTLNNKAIKKT
+370 SGIDTLNNREIKKT

-391 YSRSI
+391 YSRSV
-396 NTPARIDLGILKKEP
+396 NTPARIDLSILKKNP
-411 NPKEYYRKNIPLA
+411 NPKEYYRRNIPLA

-430 FESVFKNRIAPTIA
+430 FESVFKNRIAPAVSTSEEMA
-444 DAKDLSFKSNG
+444 FKAQG
-455 KKTAMIIVSDGDVI
+455 LKTAMIIVSDGDVI
-469 KNQVQASTGK
+469 KNQVQSSTGK
-479 VFPLGYD
+479 VYPLGYD
-486 RYTQQQFGNKTFIM
+486 RYTQQQFGNKTFIL

-512 IAVRTRD
+512 ITVRTRD
-519 IQIRLLNKTIIQEH
+519 IQIRLLNKTIISEQ
-533 KLQWQ
+533 KLKWQ
-538 LFCILSPIL
+538 LICILSPIIIIML
-547 LIVFY
+547 Y
-552 GFMSGF
+552 GLFSGWL
-558 QRKRKYASVTEQG
+558 RKKRYASDYK
-571 QHIN
+571 NA

>member
-1 MMGTKNKNKFNS
+1 MKNKNKFNS
-13 FLQLFTGIS
+13 FLQLFTGIT
-22 IIILLNII
+22 IVILLNII
-30 SSYIFKRFDLTAEK
+30 ANYIFHRFDLTAEK
-44 RYSLSPSTKKL
+44 RYSLSSATKKL
-55 LKELDDIVY
+55 LKELDDVVY

-107 QYEDIKKNAE
+107 QNEDVNKNTE

-161 LLKTQIA
+161 LLKTQVA
-168 LEEEEVLN
+168 MGEEEVLN
-176 SSIENLEFE
+176 GSIENLEFE
-185 FASTILKLTTKV
+185 FASTILKLTTKE
-197 KDKIALVEGHG
+197 KDKIAIIEGHG
-208 ELNGNKL
+208 ELYGKSI
-215 EDIVKALEEYY
+215 EDISKALEEYY
-226 TVERVRLNNQLFAL
+226 VVERVRLNNQLFSL

-247 IAKPDSVFDEKD
+247 VAKPDSVFDEKD

-300 NLEDQLFK
+300 NLDDLIFK
-308 YGVRLNTNL
+308 YGVRMNTNL

-329 AGYQGNQPQYKFYP
+329 AGYQGNQPQYKYYP

-353 GEHAIVKNL
+353 CDHPIVKNL
-362 NAVRFEFA
+362 NAVKFEFA
-370 SGIDTLNNKAIKKT
+370 SGLDTLNNKAIKKT

-396 NTPARIDLGILKKEP
+396 NTPARIDLSILKKEP

-424 VLLEGE
+424 ILLEGE
-430 FESVFKNRIAPTIA
+430 FESVFKNRIVPAVA
-444 DAKDLSFKSNG
+444 NSEEMAFKAQG
-455 KKTAMIIVSDGDVI
+455 VKTAMIVVADGDVI
-469 KNQVQASTGK
+469 KNQVQSSTGK
-479 VFPLGYD
+479 VYPLGYD
-486 RYTQQQFGNKTFIM
+486 RYTQQQFGNKNFIM

-519 IQIRLLNKTIIQEH
+519 IQIRLLNKTIITEQ
-533 KLQWQ
+533 KLKWQ
-538 LFCILSPIL
+538 FICILSPIFMVIL
-547 LIVFY
+547 Y
-552 GFMSGF
+552 GSLSGWL
-558 QRKRKYASVTEQG
+558 RKKRYASVSDYSKE
-571 QHIN
+571 IN

>member
-1 MMGTKNKNKFNS
+1 MKNKNKFNS
-13 FLQLFTGIS
+13 FLQLFS
-22 IIILLNII
+22 AIIIVVLINVIGN
-30 SSYIFKRFDLTAEK
+30 YVFHRFDLTAEK
-44 RYSLSPSTKKL
+44 RYSLSAATKKL
-55 LKELDDIVY
+55 LKELDDVVY
-64 FKIYLE
+64 FKVYLE

-107 QYEDIKKNAE
+107 QNEDVNKNTE

-161 LLKTQIA
+161 LLKAQVA
-168 LEEEEVLN
+168 LGEEEVLN
-176 SSIENLEFE
+176 GSIENLEFE

-197 KDKIALVEGHG
+197 KDKIAIVEGHG
-208 ELNGNKL
+208 ELNGKNL
-215 EDIVKALEEYY
+215 EDITKALEEYY
-226 TVERVRLNNQLFAL
+226 VVERVRLNNQLFSL
-240 RGYKAAI
+240 RGFKAAI
-247 IAKPDSVFDEKD
+247 IAKPDSSFDEKD

-267 MKGGKTLWLIDPV
+267 MKGGRTLWLIDPV

-300 NLEDQLFK
+300 NLEDIIFK
-308 YGVRLNTNL
+308 YGVRMNTNL

-329 AGYQGNQPQYKFYP
+329 AGYQGNQPQYKYYP

-353 GEHAIVKNL
+353 CDHPIVKNL
-362 NAVRFEFA
+362 NAVKFEFA
-370 SGIDTLNNKAIKKT
+370 SGIDTLNNREIKKT

-391 YSRSI
+391 YSRSV
-396 NTPARIDLGILKKEP
+396 NTPARIDLSILKKNP
-411 NPKEYYRKNIPLA
+411 NPKEYYRRNIPLA

-430 FESVFKNRIAPTIA
+430 FESVFKNRIAPAVSTSEEMA
-444 DAKDLSFKSNG
+444 FKAQG
-455 KKTAMIIVSDGDVI
+455 VKTAMIIVSDGDVI
-469 KNQVQASTGK
+469 KNQVQSSTGK
-479 VFPLGYD
+479 VYPLGYD
-486 RYTQQQFGNKTFIM
+486 RYTQQQFGNKTFIL

-512 IAVRTRD
+512 ITVRTRD
-519 IQIRLLNKTIIQEH
+519 IQIRLLNKTIISEQ
-533 KLQWQ
+533 KLKWQ
-538 LFCILSPIL
+538 LICILSPIIIIML
-547 LIVFY
+547 Y
-552 GFMSGF
+552 GLFSGWL
-558 QRKRKYASVTEQG
+558 RKKRYASDYK
-571 QHIN
+571 NA

>member
-1 MMGTKNKNKFNS
+1 MKNKNKFNS
-13 FLQLFTGIS
+13 FLQLFS
-22 IIILLNII
+22 AIIIVVLINVIG
-30 SSYIFKRFDLTAEK
+30 SYVFHRFDLTAEK
-44 RYSLSPSTKKL
+44 RYSLSAATKKL
-55 LKELDDIVY
+55 LKELDDVVY
-64 FKIYLE
+64 FKVYLE

-107 QYEDIKKNAE
+107 QNEDVNKNTE

-161 LLKTQIA
+161 LLKAQVA
-168 LEEEEVLN
+168 LGEEEVLN
-176 SSIENLEFE
+176 GSIENLEFE

-197 KDKIALVEGHG
+197 KDKIAIVEGHG
-208 ELNGNKL
+208 ELNAKNL
-215 EDIVKALEEYY
+215 EDITKALEEYY
-226 TVERVRLNNQLFAL
+226 VVERVRLNNQLFSL
-240 RGYKAAI
+240 RGFKAAI
-247 IAKPDSVFDEKD
+247 IAKPDSSFDEKD

-267 MKGGKTLWLIDPV
+267 MKGGRTLWLIDPV

-300 NLEDQLFK
+300 NLEDIIFK
-308 YGVRLNTNL
+308 YGVRMNTNL

-329 AGYQGNQPQYKFYP
+329 AGYQGNQPQYKYYP

-353 GEHAIVKNL
+353 CDHPIVKNL
-362 NAVRFEFA
+362 NAVKFEFA
-370 SGIDTLNNKAIKKT
+370 SGIDTLNNREIKKR

-391 YSRSI
+391 YSRSV
-396 NTPARIDLGILKKEP
+396 NTPARIDLSILKKNP

-430 FESVFKNRIAPTIA
+430 FESVFKNRIAPAVSTSEEMA
-444 DAKDLSFKSNG
+444 FKAQG
-455 KKTAMIIVSDGDVI
+455 VKTAMIIVSDGDVI
-469 KNQVQASTGK
+469 KNQVQSSTGK
-479 VFPLGYD
+479 VYPLGYD
-486 RYTQQQFGNKTFIM
+486 RYTQQQFGNKTFIL

-512 IAVRTRD
+512 ITVRTRD
-519 IQIRLLNKTIIQEH
+519 IQIRLLNKTIISEQ
-533 KLQWQ
+533 KLKWQ
-538 LFCILSPIL
+538 LICILSPIIIIML
-547 LIVFY
+547 Y
-552 GFMSGF
+552 GLFSGWL
-558 QRKRKYASVTEQG
+558 RKKRYASDYK
-571 QHIN
+571 N

>member
-1 MMGTKNKNKFNS
+1 MKNKNKFNS
-13 FLQLFTGIS
+13 FLQLFS
-22 IIILLNII
+22 AIIIVVLINVIGN
-30 SSYIFKRFDLTAEK
+30 YVFHRFDLTAEK
-44 RYSLSPSTKKL
+44 RYSLSAATKKL
-55 LKELDDIVY
+55 LKELDDVVY
-64 FKIYLE
+64 FKVYLE

-107 QYEDIKKNAE
+107 QNEDVNKNTE

-155 KTFPLQ
+155 KTSPLQ
-161 LLKTQIA
+161 LLKAQVA
-168 LEEEEVLN
+168 LGEEEVLN
-176 SSIENLEFE
+176 GSIENLEFE

-197 KDKIALVEGHG
+197 KDKIAIVEGHG
-208 ELNGNKL
+208 ELNGKNL
-215 EDIVKALEEYY
+215 EDITKALEEYY
-226 TVERVRLNNQLFAL
+226 VVERVRLNNQLFSL
-240 RGYKAAI
+240 RGFKAAI
-247 IAKPDSVFDEKD
+247 IAKPDSSFDEKD

-267 MKGGKTLWLIDPV
+267 MKGGRTLWLIDPV

-300 NLEDQLFK
+300 NLEDIIFK
-308 YGVRLNTNL
+308 YGVRMNTNL

-329 AGYQGNQPQYKFYP
+329 AGYQGNQPQYKYYP

-353 GEHAIVKNL
+353 CDHPIVKNL
-362 NAVRFEFA
+362 NAVKFEFA
-370 SGIDTLNNKAIKKT
+370 SGIDTLNNIEIKKT

-391 YSRSI
+391 YSRSV
-396 NTPARIDLGILKKEP
+396 NTPARIDLSILKKNP
-411 NPKEYYRKNIPLA
+411 NPKEYYRRNIPLA

-430 FESVFKNRIAPTIA
+430 FESVFKNRIAPAVSTSEEMA
-444 DAKDLSFKSNG
+444 FKAQG
-455 KKTAMIIVSDGDVI
+455 VKTAMIIVSDGDVI
-469 KNQVQASTGK
+469 KNQVQSSTGK
-479 VFPLGYD
+479 VYPLGYD
-486 RYTQQQFGNKTFIM
+486 RYTQQQFGNKTFIL

-512 IAVRTRD
+512 ITVRTRD
-519 IQIRLLNKTIIQEH
+519 IQIRLLNKTIISEQ
-533 KLQWQ
+533 KLKWQ
-538 LFCILSPIL
+538 LICILSPIIIIML
-547 LIVFY
+547 Y
-552 GFMSGF
+552 GLFSGWL
-558 QRKRKYASVTEQG
+558 RKKRYASDYK
-571 QHIN
+571 NA